1 VNNFLYVLNCTEAVK
16 IALCMV
22 WLNDMF
28 MVQGLQ
34 LLCVGLSMPLS

>member
-1 VNNFLYVLNCTEAVK
+1 MNNFLYVLNRTGAVK

-28 MVQGLQ
+28 MEQGFQ
-34 LLCVGLSMPLS
+34 LLSV